1 MPIEQLIVYVCD
13 IKQQYTQSG
22 SSRPFGTAFLFA
34 GYDKYNKFQLYST
47 DPSGNYAGWKA
58 TAIGANNTAANS
70 YLKQQYKENF
80 ALADGLN
87 LGLKAL
93 VKTMETTSPSSKK
106 IELLTV
112 TVINGEV
119 VSKTLNDE

>member
-13 IKQQYTQSG
+13 IKQQYTQAG

-70 YLKQQYKENF
+70 YLKQEYKEDFN
-80 ALADGLN
+80 LSQGLN
-87 LGLKAL
+87 LALKAL
-93 VKTMETTSPSSKK
+93 VKTM
-106 IELLTV
+106 
-112 TVINGEV
+112 
-119 VSKTLNDE
+119 